1 MEEQGKEV
9 VKEINR
15 HQEGSQGHGRGHQQ
29 GNGMHN
35 QVEISSHLCAISWS
49 RAGSLSCLPI
59 GRDPEHS
66 WRDGPHWS
74 KLSDASG
81 PAAATKGSQEGTC

>member
-9 VKEINR
+9 VREINR

-35 QVEISSHLCAISWS
+35 QVEISSHLIEIM
-49 RAGSLSCLPI
+49 RN
-59 GRDPEHS
+59 
-66 WRDGPHWS
+66 
-74 KLSDASG
+74 KLVQDWIFTMLANRW
-81 PAAATKGSQEGTC
+81 